1 MCSSINGSSS
11 TNGKKQGYSW
21 EDIYCCTHIFS
32 AYYLMEITHIE
43 WYFEH
48 INVFQNM
55 YIDQEFHHM
64 LIVFPKLV
72 CFILC
77 MYHCMTQTILSHA
90 LLFSY
95 KLFWFKFTQ
104 ILVLSQMHIPF
115 ACKQGALNSLGLMV
129 SHYTTTS
136 LLMTSGKHPHSLF
149 TILLKQLLC
158 SLTLTILDM
167 PLSNFIT
174 NHVEPFLQVIQQFPN
189 GIVISTQ
196 TTGRIRIP
204 I

>member
-1 MCSSINGSSS
+1 
-11 TNGKKQGYSW
+11 
-21 EDIYCCTHIFS
+21 
-32 AYYLMEITHIE
+32 
-43 WYFEH
+43 
-48 INVFQNM
+48 
-55 YIDQEFHHM
+55 
-64 LIVFPKLV
+64 
-72 CFILC
+72 
-77 MYHCMTQTILSHA
+77 
-90 LLFSY
+90 
-95 KLFWFKFTQ
+95 
-104 ILVLSQMHIPF
+104 MHIPF

-204 I
+204 IWIMQAHNCAKIEEDMHLHKGRGHTNDGGVVVRSPLKSTSQLSWAMPPNESR